1 MLFFNA
7 SSDIFKI
14 KEENQMGE
22 AYIIIAVITFF
33 STLRKGF
40 LVALITAVFWPVAA
54 VLGVIMIIVT
64 AIATRS

>member
-1 MLFFNA
+1 
-7 SSDIFKI
+7 
-14 KEENQMGE
+14 MGE
-22 AYIIIAVITFF
+22 LYIIFAVITFF
-33 STLRKGF
+33 STIRKGF